1 MELKITFKR
10 DIILY
15 QYEYSIIEE
24 KRKSRI
30 KSAILM

>member
-15 QYEYSIIEE
+15 QYKYSIIDL
-24 KRKSRI
+24 KRKLRI